1 MNNKFRKVSIMKLFT
16 TIIFFITF
24 SEIFA
29 QNLCASS
36 GQRPLSDLEAIGRSQ
51 FEDIEEDAEF
61 RNVSQDIDNLIS
73 GSEWVAS
80 EYSISANDFISTVV
94 PGGHIQLERL
104 RNRGYDNGARTLV
117 DVIEA
122 DAELGDI
129 SAPLAELRRLAELQ
143 GKDIG
148 HYIDSDRLASLT
160 ATANANANNRRSQC
174 GEANHAAAL
183 GAVRNQDS
191 VGWCVSFTMADLIGH
206 RTGRRISAFDVARR
220 HYNRGYHDSVRDLT
234 RGSGNDLMP
243 RVMGIPYTR
252 AIGGYWTGMRATFF
266 TALSIGLRDDPRS
279 VADSL
284 DDGVASVEPMLEAVQ
299 SYNGICSEESFPSQD
314 YSLGNIECLIT
325 QYGEGVD
332 GIENPCQNLDI
343 LNQLFPGGEID
354 DLNQISTLATI
365 DEAIDTFGTR
375 CQSDVSDEQLDNL
388 TTSYIEALPSRR
400 NMLDGVLRSLD
411 SGPVGIAV
419 NHDFLET
426 NRFSPTH
433 INDEGGHVVSA
444 VAKKW
449 DENTNSCMVLIRNS
463 WGEDYTGEQ
472 AGWTHDP
479 DYPGH
484 VWVTE
489 QALFRN
495 LRKGFTVNER

>member
-1 MNNKFRKVSIMKLFT
+1 MKFFKILM
-16 TIIFFITF
+16 IILLLLDAW
-24 SEIFA
+24 A
-29 QNLCASS
+29 QNLCARS
-36 GQRPLSDLEAIGRSQ
+36 GQRPLSDIEAIGTNQ
-51 FEDIEEDAEF
+51 YENIEENAAF
-61 RNVSQDIDNLIS
+61 RNVSSEIDNLIV
-73 GSEWVAS
+73 GSEWVAG

-117 DVIEA
+117 NVIEA

-143 GKDIG
+143 GKDIER
-148 HYIDSDRLASLT
+148 YIDSERLASLT
-160 ATANANANNRRSQC
+160 AIAASNANSRRSSC
-174 GEANHAAAL
+174 GEVSHAASL
-183 GAVRNQDS
+183 GPVRDQDS

-220 HYNRGYHDSVRDLT
+220 YYNRAYHDSVRDIT
-234 RGSGNDLMP
+234 RGSGGDLMP

-252 AIGGYWTGMRATFF
+252 ALGGYWTGMKATFF
-266 TALSIGLRDDPRS
+266 SALSIGFKDGPRS

-284 DDGVASVEPMLEAVQ
+284 YDGVSSVEPMLRAVQ

-314 YSLGNIECLIT
+314 YSLGSIECLIT
-325 QYGEGVD
+325 QYGEGIDEV
-332 GIENPCQNLDI
+332 ENPCQDLDI

-365 DEAIDTFGTR
+365 DEAIDTFGAR
-375 CQSDVSDEQLDNL
+375 CQSVVSDEKLDNL
-388 TTSYIEALPSRR
+388 TTSYIEAFPSRR
-400 NMLDGVLRSLD
+400 NMLDGVLERLD
-411 SGPVGIAV
+411 SGPVGISV
-419 NHDFLET
+419 NHDFLKS

-433 INDEGGHVVSA
+433 VNNDGGHVVSA

-463 WGEDYTGEQ
+463 WGEDFTGEQ
-472 AGWTHDP
+472 AGWTPDP
-479 DYPGH
+479 QYPGH

-489 QALFRN
+489 QALYRN